1 MPESP
6 LYESIVVGYDGSE
19 PAEYALARAADLA
32 KLSGAALVVVDVAGP
47 VPVEGSAG
55 AFGLTPYSYPYSSVE
70 TAQLA
75 DDALWHAHRT
85 RVEAFLAEHG
95 VKAEF
100 AGVIGQ
106 PAGELVDVAEQRK
119 AGLIVVGTRDPG
131 MLERVFGGSVSQGV
145 AKHAH
150 CDVLIVRAPD
160 GAEAAGP

>member
-1 MPESP
+1 VAGA

-19 PAEYALARAADLA
+19 PAEHALGRAVDLA
-32 KLSGAALVVVDVAGP
+32 KLSGATLVVVDVAGP
-47 VPVEGSAG
+47 VPVEGSDG

-75 DDALWHAHRT
+75 DNALWQAHRT
-85 RVEAFLAEHG
+85 RVEAFLSEHG

-106 PAGELVDVAEQRK
+106 PTGELVDVAEQRK

-131 MLERVFGGSVSQGV
+131 MLERVFGGSVSAGV
-145 AKHAH
+145 AKHAR
-150 CDVLIVRAPD
+150 CDVLIVR
-160 GAEAAGP
+160 GPEKT